1 MKRGRGGGAQEVGRF
16 AGCRVF
22 SRLQDLIINFVKN
35 IFTSVQA
42 LQIVVAA
49 WLRLLCYLNL
59 SSLEYLIILTLY
71 GAFQG

>member
-35 IFTSVQA
+35 IFISVLA

-59 SSLEYLIILTLY
+59 S
-71 GAFQG
+71 

>member
-1 MKRGRGGGAQEVGRF
+1 MKRGGGGAPQEVGRF

-35 IFTSVQA
+35 IFTSVLA

-49 WLRLLCYLNL
+49 WIRLLCYLNL